1 MCIDGVVE
9 EALRDGKTVVT
20 EGLSGRM
27 GGTKV
32 DGRQTA
38 VDVTESQGNTTLMS
52 FDNILKRRLRAA
64 RETWD
69 DEMIIGGW
77 TGWRVKCSTFEKLL
91 RGHGGFIVMRRG

>member
-1 MCIDGVVE
+1 MRINGVVE

-38 VDVTESQGNTTLMS
+38 IDVTESQCNTTLMS
-52 FDNILKRRLRAA
+52 FDNILKRRLRTA
-64 RETWD
+64 RKTRD
-69 DEMIIGGW
+69 DEMIIGDW
-77 TGWRVKCSTFEKLL
+77 RGWRVKCSTFAKLL
-91 RGHGGFIVMRRG
+91 RGRGDFIVMR